1 MTGFLR
7 LEVNHVF
14 FRFHGLPSLSNR
26 KCTSEKR
33 GWLLVCQIPCAP
45 FLPGRDGFRLLPGF
59 TRGSFFRS
67 RARGSARLG
76 RGAPLFARFDFVQYS
91 FFLSDLLAPLFLAFE
106 CDIFSCRSSRH
117 LMHALYFASVYI
129 IMAKAVLRLL
139 RAAYRNEARYLV

>member
-1 MTGFLR
+1 MSFFVFTG
-7 LEVNHVF
+7 
-14 FRFHGLPSLSNR
+14 
-26 KCTSEKR
+26 CQ
-33 GWLLVCQIPCAP
+33 VCQIESVLARNGGGCWFAKYRVLLSFLDGTGSGFFPALRAVRFSGAEREAP
-45 FLPGRDGFRLLPGF
+45 HAWGGELLF
-59 TRGSFFRS
+59 
-67 RARGSARLG
+67 
-76 RGAPLFARFDFVQYS
+76 FARFDFVQYS